1 MASASGGSGT
11 WGRPRIEWVDPQNL
25 GAPPFVLDDAT
36 EAGEWLGF
44 DVRIRGVARTMDSM
58 LVSLQGALRPYQVWH
73 ACAYGFFLMLF
84 RF

>member
-1 MASASGGSGT
+1 
-11 WGRPRIEWVDPQNL
+11 
-25 GAPPFVLDDAT
+25 
-36 EAGEWLGF
+36 
-44 DVRIRGVARTMDSM
+44 M